1 MNGKLQEKFQRYF
14 AIWKVQNEKQN
25 ITPSAHPESLDQQY
39 LK

>member
-1 MNGKLQEKFQRYF
+1 MENYRKNFKGILQFEKFKMK
-14 AIWKVQNEKQN
+14 IKN